1 LDASSRLHKA
11 WIVLALCFVTLFIN
25 YSVRLGY
32 GVIMPEMLNAL
43 NLGRAAGG
51 TIFNAYL
58 LVYISLTPFT
68 GYLTD
73 RYGARR
79 VITVCIFIL
88 ALGVGLMGTAGS
100 LLSACLFFGLAGLG
114 ATGVWT
120 PVLTVVQRWFAP
132 RRRGL
137 AVGILSTGYGLGF
150 ASIGLAFPWILEHF
164 DWRYAWYFL
173 GGAALLMTAGNG
185 LFLRSDP
192 ASSGFSP
199 WGEALDNGTP
209 KAPVPSYTKLNHLPA
224 IFRSGGFWLIGLSY
238 FCVAYALYGVTTF
251 MVDYAV
257 NQLGIPMER
266 ASLLATVHGAC
277 QAVGVLTILP
287 LSDRFG
293 RRKTI
298 MVSNGIIAAS
308 LVAILLAAGSWLFL
322 CLSIG
327 VMATFYGATF
337 PLYGICA
344 GDYFPKEFMATVIGA
359 WTPFY
364 GLGAVVVHWVGGFL
378 ADTTG
383 VYTHSFVICVFM
395 SIVAV
400 LLMSRVREPD
410 SLT

>member
-1 LDASSRLHKA
+1 MNPASRLHRA

-25 YSVRLGY
+25 YSIRLGY
-32 GVIMPEMLNAL
+32 GVIMPEMLKAL

-58 LVYISLTPFT
+58 LIYISLTPFT

-79 VITVCIFIL
+79 VITICIFIL
-88 ALGVGLMGTAGS
+88 AMGVGLMGTADS
-100 LLSACLFFGLAGLG
+100 LLSACLFFGLTGLG
-114 ATGVWT
+114 ATGIWT

-150 ASIGLAFPWILEHF
+150 ASIGLAFPWILGHF
-164 DWRYAWYFL
+164 DWRYAWFFL
-173 GGAALLMTAGNG
+173 GAAALFMTAGNG
-185 LFLRSDP
+185 FFLRSDP
-192 ASSGFSP
+192 ATSGLSP
-199 WGEALDNGTP
+199 WGDGAHKDTT
-209 KAPVPSYTKLNHLPA
+209 KAPVPSHTKLDHLPA
-224 IFRSGGFWLIGLSY
+224 IFRSARFWLIGLSY
-238 FCVAYALYGVTTF
+238 FCIAYALYGITTF

-277 QAVGVLTILP
+277 QAIGVLTILP
-287 LSDRFG
+287 LSDRLG

-298 MVSNGIIAAS
+298 MISNGVIAAS
-308 LVAILLAAGSWLFL
+308 LAAILLAAGSWALL

-383 VYTHSFVICVFM
+383 VYTHSFVICLFM

-400 LLMSRVREPD
+400 LLMSRVRETVSRP
-410 SLT
+410 